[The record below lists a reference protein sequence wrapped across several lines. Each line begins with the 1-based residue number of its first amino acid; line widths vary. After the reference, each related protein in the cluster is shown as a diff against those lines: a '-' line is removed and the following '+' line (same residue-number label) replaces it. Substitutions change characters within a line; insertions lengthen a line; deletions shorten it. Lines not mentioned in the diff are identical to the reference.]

1 MKLARPLA
9 PTVTLWVILF
19 LCILPVHTLAECQA
33 CWTSSPSGGQ
43 CQDVIAGSPSL
54 ATYENCQGT
63 LQCYRALDG
72 SELCFPR
79 CLGNPCFW
87 V

>member
-1 MKLARPLA
+1 M
-9 PTVTLWVILF
+9 TNGLF
-19 LCILPVHTLAECQA
+19 LGIFAPLQVVNALSIRHRTYGKL
-33 CWTSSPSGGQ
+33 
-43 CQDVIAGSPSL
+43 DL